1 MQQSAF
7 YDPPI
12 NSSGAPD
19 PQRREIGLRGHR
31 TNHSSYA
38 AHSTPF
44 ELAPLRSIT
53 SSSRASR
60 RQTGA
65 MLEAEAKFK
74 GEKRQKQARF

>member
-1 MQQSAF
+1 MAKHDHPRQADAF
-7 YDPPI
+7 ASDLILPG
-12 NSSGAPD
+12 S
-19 PQRREIGLRGHR
+19 
-31 TNHSSYA
+31 
-38 AHSTPF
+38 
-44 ELAPLRSIT
+44 